1 MKISTQTFLNI
12 AFLLQLIINNKGAIT
27 MTTVLNK
34 AKNILTTD
42 ETILFYAACSLDIFI
57 YRSVARPGLL
67 ILTNKRLFFYGP
79 DISKNPIF
87 EEYSFAKISN
97 LKEQKRLFSNQIVF
111 MYDNEWKKI
120 KHIQTNDV
128 SSLVQ
133 KIQEQLPK

>member
-1 MKISTQTFLNI
+1 
-12 AFLLQLIINNKGAIT
+12 
-27 MTTVLNK
+27 MTTLLDK
-34 AKNILTTD
+34 AKNMLTTD
-42 ETILFYAACSLDIFI
+42 ETILFYTACSLDIFI

-79 DISKNPIF
+79 DVSKNPLF

-97 LKEQKRLFSNQIVF
+97 LKEQQRLFSNQIVF

-120 KHIQTNDV
+120 KHIQTNDG

-133 KIQEQLPK
+133 KINEQLSK

>member
-1 MKISTQTFLNI
+1 
-12 AFLLQLIINNKGAIT
+12 
-27 MTTVLNK
+27 MTTLLDK
-34 AKNILTTD
+34 AKNMLTTD
-42 ETILFYAACSLDIFI
+42 ETILFYTACSLDIFI

-67 ILTNKRLFFYGP
+67 ILMNKRLFFYGP
-79 DISKNPIF
+79 DVSKNPLF

-97 LKEQKRLFSNQIVF
+97 LKEQQRLFSNQIVF

-133 KIQEQLPK
+133 KINEQLSK

>member
-1 MKISTQTFLNI
+1 
-12 AFLLQLIINNKGAIT
+12 
-27 MTTVLNK
+27 MTTLLDK
-34 AKNILTTD
+34 AKNMLTTD
-42 ETILFYAACSLDIFI
+42 ETILFYTACSLDIFI

-79 DISKNPIF
+79 DVSKNPLF

-97 LKEQKRLFSNQIVF
+97 LKEQQRLFSNQIVF
-111 MYDNEWKKI
+111 MYGNEWKKI

-133 KIQEQLPK
+133 KINEQLSK

>member
-1 MKISTQTFLNI
+1 
-12 AFLLQLIINNKGAIT
+12 
-27 MTTVLNK
+27 MTTLLNE
-34 AKNILTTD
+34 AKNMLTTD
-42 ETILFYAACSLDIFI
+42 ETILFYTACSLEIFI

-67 ILTNKRLFFYGP
+67 ILTDKRLFFYGP
-79 DISKNPIF
+79 DVSKNPLF
-87 EEYSFAKISN
+87 EEYAFAKISN

-133 KIQEQLPK
+133 KINEQLSK

>member
-1 MKISTQTFLNI
+1 
-12 AFLLQLIINNKGAIT
+12 
-27 MTTVLNK
+27 MTTLLNK
-34 AKNILTTD
+34 AKNKLMTD
-42 ETILFYAACSLDIFI
+42 EIILFYAACSLDIFI
-57 YRSVARPGLL
+57 YRSVARSGLL

-79 DISKNPIF
+79 DVSQNPIF

-111 MYDNEWKKI
+111 MYDTEWKRI
-120 KHIQTNDV
+120 KHIQTTDV

>member
-1 MKISTQTFLNI
+1 
-12 AFLLQLIINNKGAIT
+12 
-27 MTTVLNK
+27 MTTLLHK
-34 AKNILTTD
+34 AKNMLMTD
-42 ETILFYAACSLDIFI
+42 ETILFYTACSLDIFI

-79 DISKNPIF
+79 DVSKNPLF
-87 EEYSFAKISN
+87 EEYSLAKISN

-120 KHIQTNDV
+120 KHIRTNDV

-133 KIQEQLPK
+133 KIKEELSK

>member
-1 MKISTQTFLNI
+1 
-12 AFLLQLIINNKGAIT
+12 
-27 MTTVLNK
+27 MTTLLDK
-34 AKNILTTD
+34 AKNMLTTD
-42 ETILFYAACSLDIFI
+42 ETILFYTACSLDIFI

-79 DISKNPIF
+79 DVSKYPLF

-97 LKEQKRLFSNQIVF
+97 LKEQQRLFSNQIVF

-133 KIQEQLPK
+133 KINEQLSK

>member
-1 MKISTQTFLNI
+1 
-12 AFLLQLIINNKGAIT
+12 
-27 MTTVLNK
+27 MTTLLNK
-34 AKNILTTD
+34 AKNMLTTD

-79 DISKNPIF
+79 DVSKNPLF
-87 EEYSFAKISN
+87 EEYSFTKISN
-97 LKEQKRLFSNQIVF
+97 LKEKKHPFGSQIVF
-111 MYDNEWKKI
+111 MYDNEWKII

-133 KIQEQLPK
+133 QIHEQLSK

>member
-1 MKISTQTFLNI
+1 
-12 AFLLQLIINNKGAIT
+12 
-27 MTTVLNK
+27 MTTLLNQAK
-34 AKNILTTD
+34 AMLATD
-42 ETILFYAACSLDIFI
+42 EKILFYAACSLNIFI

-79 DISKNPIF
+79 DVSKNPLF

-111 MYDNEWKKI
+111 LYDTEWKKI
-120 KHIQTNDV
+120 KHIQTNNV

-133 KIQEQLPK
+133 KINEQLPK

>member
-1 MKISTQTFLNI
+1 
-12 AFLLQLIINNKGAIT
+12 
-27 MTTVLNK
+27 MTTLLKKV
-34 AKNILTTD
+34 KNILTAD

-57 YRSVARPGLL
+57 YRSIARPGLL

-79 DISKNPIF
+79 DLSKNPIF

-111 MYDNEWKKI
+111 MYDDEWKRI

-128 SSLVQ
+128 SGIVQ
-133 KIQEQLPK
+133 QIKEQLPK

>member
-1 MKISTQTFLNI
+1 
-12 AFLLQLIINNKGAIT
+12 
-27 MTTVLNK
+27 MTTLLSK
-34 AKNILTTD
+34 AKNILATD

-79 DISKNPIF
+79 DVSKNPVF

-97 LKEQKRLFSNQIVF
+97 LKEQKRLFNNQIVF

-133 KIQEQLPK
+133 KIHEQLSK

>member
-1 MKISTQTFLNI
+1 MTS
-12 AFLLQLIINNKGAIT
+12 LLD
-27 MTTVLNK
+27 K
-34 AKNILTTD
+34 AKNMLTTD
-42 ETILFYAACSLDIFI
+42 ETILFYTACSLDIFI

-79 DISKNPIF
+79 DVSKNPLF

-97 LKEQKRLFSNQIVF
+97 LKEQQRLFSNQIVF

-133 KIQEQLPK
+133 KINEQLSK